1 MIYIDLDGVLAD
13 FNGKVLEIMGKYP
26 HQVTP
31 KELWKTLEQVDNFF
45 YSLDIMENA
54 DKHLEY
60 ILDNSFV
67 NVEILTALP
76 SPSKKLR
83 TSANDKIMWVNDKL
97 SPNIMTNCVSN
108 WRMKSGF
115 CRSNS
120 DVLVDDQEKNI
131 VMWTE
136 AGGIGILHSNF
147 DDTIRKLKELNAV
160 R

>member
-31 KELWKTLEQVDNFF
+31 KELWKTLEQVDNFY
-45 YSLDIMENA
+45 YSLDIINGSKE
-54 DKHLEY
+54 HLEY
-60 ILDNSFV
+60 IWNNSFV

-97 SPNIMTNCVSN
+97 SPNIITNCVSN

-147 DDTIRKLKELNAV
+147 DDTIRKLKEINAV